1 MSLTEAWYAYFR
13 VVLALL
19 TVESQQAFFLL
30 YSMLEFLP
38 TTGKREADL
47 GSEIFPFHPASRT
60 VYYKSREI
68 DIVITDMAYEL
79 ACR

>member
-1 MSLTEAWYAYFR
+1 MNLNI
-13 VVLALL
+13 
-19 TVESQQAFFLL
+19 LL

-47 GSEIFPFHPASRT
+47 GYEIFPFHPASRT
-60 VYYKSREI
+60 VYDKSREI

-79 ACR
+79 ACKDNRSRSDCEHVFL